1 MRRIVSTVLVCVA
14 LLFTC
19 TVSAQQKEDIPP
31 PPGMPTDAE
40 RAKAAS
46 EAKGTTEKEE
56 LPPPEEVTERS
67 KGDEIITEYSRK
79 GQVYMIKIK
88 PKNGPSQYLLD
99 RDGDGQFETKT
110 EDLQQDFNLPK
121 WKIGTW

>member
-1 MRRIVSTVLVCVA
+1 MRRIISAILVCAA
-14 LLFTC
+14 LLFTG
-19 TVSAQQKEDIPP
+19 TASAQQKEDIPP

-40 RAKAAS
+40 RAKAAAG
-46 EAKGTTEKEE
+46 AKGTTEKEE

-121 WKIGTW
+121 WKIGSW